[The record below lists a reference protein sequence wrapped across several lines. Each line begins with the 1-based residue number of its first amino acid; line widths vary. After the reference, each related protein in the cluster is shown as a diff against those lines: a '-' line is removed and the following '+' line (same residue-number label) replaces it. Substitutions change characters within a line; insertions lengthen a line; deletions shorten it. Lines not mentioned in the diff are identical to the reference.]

1 RQTTVL
7 TPQSSNL
14 ITASEDNI
22 SRIFSYPQ
30 NQFQGFLTRAT
41 AVPIRWVSV
50 DKKGE
55 RVAVVSECV

>member
-1 RQTTVL
+1 MH
-7 TPQSSNL
+7 QSTAL

-30 NQFQGFLTRAT
+30 NEFRGYLTRSA

-55 RVAVVSECV
+55 RVAVVSE